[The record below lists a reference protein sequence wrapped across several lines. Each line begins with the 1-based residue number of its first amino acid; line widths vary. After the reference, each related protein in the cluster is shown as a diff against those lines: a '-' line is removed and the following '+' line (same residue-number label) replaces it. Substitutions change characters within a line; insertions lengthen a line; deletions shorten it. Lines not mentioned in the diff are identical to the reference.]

1 MFRGFEEALMVGSE
15 GWYNGSLSLFFF
27 FFFGGGGGEGGSFYD
42 LVWDFGLGGD
52 GYVMAGKIPLVLK
65 GL

>member
-1 MFRGFEEALMVGSE
+1 MVLCPFA
-15 GWYNGSLSLFFF
+15 W
-27 FFFGGGGGEGGSFYD
+27 GGGEGGGGSFCD

-52 GYVMAGKIPLVLK
+52 GYVMVGKIPLVLK